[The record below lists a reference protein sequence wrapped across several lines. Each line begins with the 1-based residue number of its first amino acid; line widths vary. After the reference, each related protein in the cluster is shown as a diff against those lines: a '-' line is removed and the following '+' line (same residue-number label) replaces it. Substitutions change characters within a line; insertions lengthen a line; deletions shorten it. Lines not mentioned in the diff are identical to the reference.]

1 MRRFFIRIVKRGCYC
16 YSGLV
21 SILQTRTTNICL
33 LILAFVAV
41 TTALVYTRVV
51 LVPFVISL
59 FAYTVASPTVSKIR
73 KKGIPHFI
81 AMGITI
87 FSFLFIMSTLMF
99 FVVTSIE
106 QFIRGAGIYR
116 DKVIQFIQW
125 FTINTN
131 NLGFAFDQEFIQ
143 NELRQLPVF
152 SMVKNITGGLL
163 SLVGDFILVMVFT
176 LFMLAGEGL
185 AERVTADRMIGQIKE
200 KMSHYV
206 VMKTLTSVGSGVIVF
221 CILAFCGIDL
231 AFMFGLLT
239 VLLNFIPSIGG
250 IISTLL
256 PLPVILLEFG
266 LGWQLYCVLILSG
279 VVQFSVG
286 NIIEPKVLGESMDL
300 HPVAM
305 LVCLMFW
312 GLVWGIPGMFMAV
325 PITGMV
331 KIIFARIEIT
341 RPLSELLA
349 GRIPGY

>member
-1 MRRFFIRIVKRGCYC
+1 M
-16 YSGLV
+16 
-21 SILQTRTTNICL
+21 SIQSSRTTNICL
-33 LILAFVAV
+33 VILAFVAV

-59 FAYTVASPTVSKIR
+59 FAYTVASPTVSRIR
-73 KKGIPHFI
+73 KKGVPHFI

-87 FSFLFIMSTLMF
+87 FGFLFIMSILLF

-106 QFIRGAGIYR
+106 QFVKGAHIYR
-116 DKVIQFIQW
+116 DKIIQFIQW
-125 FTINTN
+125 FTVNTN
-131 NLGFAFDQEFIQ
+131 NLGFDFDQDFIQ
-143 NELRQLPVF
+143 NELRQIPVF

-163 SLVGDFILVMVFT
+163 SLMGNFILVMVFT

-185 AERVTADRMIGQIKE
+185 TEQIPSERLIAKIKE
-200 KMSHYV
+200 KVSHYV
-206 VMKTLTSVGSGVIVF
+206 IMKTLTSVGSGVVVF

-266 LGWQLYCVLILSG
+266 LSWQLYCVLILSA
-279 VVQFSVG
+279 VVQFAVG
-286 NIIEPKVLGESMDL
+286 NIIEPKILGESMDL
-300 HPVAM
+300 HPVAL
-305 LVCLMFW
+305 LVCLVFW

-325 PITGMV
+325 PITGMI
-331 KIIFARIEIT
+331 KIVFARIEIT
-341 RPLSELLA
+341 RPIAELMA
-349 GRIPGY
+349 GRISGY